1 MPQARTLTQSEVDQV
16 LRYLSARRFAARSRA
31 MVLTSLWSG
40 MRVKEIAA
48 VRVGDVRAEDGSLLR
63 EVRLT
68 AEQTKGRRS
77 RTVYMNMNLRDELA
91 SYLRAY
97 PPTDA
102 HQPLFWTE
110 RSQGWNANTLSQW
123 FYWTYRNAG
132 IVGASSHSGRRT
144 FITTLANKGVGVRV
158 LAVLAGHSSI
168 TTTQAYIDVNDEIK
182 RSAVELI

>member
-1 MPQARTLTQSEVDQV
+1 
-16 LRYLSARRFAARSRA
+16 

-40 MRVKEIAA
+40 MRVKAIAA
-48 VRVGDVRAEDGSLLR
+48 VRVCDVCAEDGSLLR

-68 AEQTKGRRS
+68 AEQTQDRRS
-77 RTVYMNMNLRDELA
+77 RTVYINQKLRDELA

-102 HQPLFWTE
+102 NQPLFWTE
-110 RSQGWNANTLSQW
+110 RSKGWNANTLSQW
-123 FYWTYRNAG
+123 FYWTYRNVG

-158 LAVLAGHSSI
+158 LAVHSSI
-168 TTTQAYIDVNDEIK
+168 TTTQAYIDVNDEMK

>member
-1 MPQARTLTQSEVDQV
+1 
-16 LRYLSARRFAARSRA
+16 

-48 VRVGDVRAEDGSLLR
+48 VRVCDVCAEDGSLLR

-68 AEQTKGRRS
+68 AEQTQDRRS
-77 RTVYMNMNLRDELA
+77 RTVYINHKLRDELA

-102 HQPLFWTE
+102 NQPLFWTE
-110 RSQGWNANTLSQW
+110 RSKGWNANTLSQW
-123 FYWTYRNAG
+123 FYWTYRNVG

-158 LAVLAGHSSI
+158 LAGHSSI
-168 TTTQAYIDVNDEIK
+168 TTTQAYIDVNDEMK